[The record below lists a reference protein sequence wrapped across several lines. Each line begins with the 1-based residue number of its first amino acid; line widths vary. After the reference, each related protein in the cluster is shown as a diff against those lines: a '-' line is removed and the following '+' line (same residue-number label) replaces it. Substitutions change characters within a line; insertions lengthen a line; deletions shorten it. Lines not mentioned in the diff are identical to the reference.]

1 MPQANGD
8 VLIAELRRAVQ
19 QMYFGFAS
27 LIDDP
32 EHRHSARD
40 LVQEAVEELELTVRG
55 ERGEIVDDVAG
66 AIRGA
71 LEAVK
76 DVTFAVPEGEP

>member
-32 EHRHSARD
+32 HHRQAARELGYGAVFELD
-40 LVQEAVEELELTVRG
+40 LRVRG
-55 ERGEIVDDVAG
+55 AQGEVVEQVDT
-66 AIRGA
+66 AIAEA
-71 LEAVK
+71 LA
-76 DVTFAVPEGEP
+76 DDDARRLRDGE

>member
-1 MPQANGD
+1 MAEMD
-8 VLIAELRRAVQ
+8 VPIAELRRAVQ

-40 LVQEAVEELELTVRG
+40 LVQKAVEELELTVRG
-55 ERGEIVDDVAG
+55 ERGEVVDDVAE
-66 AIRGA
+66 AIRAA

-76 DVTFAVPEGEP
+76 DVTLAAPEGEA

>member
-19 QMYFGFAS
+19 QMFYGFAS
-27 LIDDP
+27 LIAGP
-32 EHRHSARD
+32 EHRQAARD
-40 LVQEAVEELELTVRG
+40 LVQQAVSELALRVRG
-55 ERGEIVDDVAG
+55 ERGEVVDDVVG
-66 AIRGA
+66 AIRAA

-76 DVTFAVPEGEP
+76 DVTLAAPEDEA